1 MIGYRP
7 DIVLFYLSISEV
19 GSIVFYHLKSK
30 KVLKSLQVPF
40 FSRNKATSLQLL
52 SGTSGRDEVLMLS
65 YEDGSDVFIDLDR
78 ERVIARFDGEV
89 ARRVVEQV
97 WVDVRGA

>member
-1 MIGYRP
+1 
-7 DIVLFYLSISEV
+7 
-19 GSIVFYHLKSK
+19 
-30 KVLKSLQVPF
+30 
-40 FSRNKATSLQLL
+40 
-52 SGTSGRDEVLMLS
+52 MLS